1 MREGSGVARGIV
13 TLTTDFGT
21 GDPFVGTM
29 KGVILGI
36 NPEVELVDISHD
48 IRAFD
53 VMEAAY
59 VVAQAYR
66 YFPPRTIHLVVVDPG
81 VGTARRPLLASADRY
96 LFVAPDNGVLSVIY
110 AKEESLYVRHITAS
124 HYFLEP
130 VSNTFHGRD
139 IFAPIAGWLSRH
151 VETDKFGELITDYTK
166 FALPVPKRVNEKLVK
181 ALVLRVDRFG
191 TLMTNLTPADL
202 PELFQEKPAAFK
214 IMVGKGEVTQLKT
227 AYADGAQGEL
237 FAILGSSG
245 YIEIAANRGSAS
257 QALGVG
263 RGVEVGVVIS

>member
-1 MREGSGVARGIV
+1 MSRGIV
-13 TLTTDFGT
+13 TLTTDFGSA
-21 GDPFVGTM
+21 DPWVGVM
-29 KGVILGI
+29 KGVILGV
-36 NPEVELVDISHD
+36 NPDVALVDISHD
-48 IRAFD
+48 IRAHD

-81 VGTARRPLLASADRY
+81 VGSARRPLLVSADRY
-96 LFVAPDNGVLSVIY
+96 YFVAPDNGVLSVVF
-110 AKEESLYVRHITAS
+110 AREESVHVRHITSS

-139 IFAPIAGWLSRH
+139 IFSPIAGWLSRQ
-151 VETDKFGELITDYTK
+151 VESDKFGELITDYTR
-166 FALPVPKRVNEKLVK
+166 FALPLPKRVSEKQVK

-202 PELFQEKPAAFK
+202 PELFQQKPAPFK
-214 IMVGKGEVTQLKT
+214 MTVGKGEVTQLKT

-245 YIEIAANRGSAS
+245 YIEIAANKASAS

-263 RGVEVGVVIS
+263 RGVEVAVSLA

>member
-1 MREGSGVARGIV
+1 MARGIV
-13 TLTTDFGT
+13 TLTTDFGSS
-21 GDPFVGTM
+21 DAFVGAM
-29 KGVILGI
+29 KGVILAV

-48 IRAFD
+48 IRPYD

-81 VGTARRPLLASADRY
+81 VGTARRPLLVSADRY
-96 LFVAPDNGVLSVIY
+96 MFVAPDNGVLSVVY
-110 AKEESLYVRHITAS
+110 SREESLFVRHITAS

-139 IFAPIAGWLSRH
+139 LFAPIAGWLSRQ

-166 FALPVPKRVNEKLVK
+166 FALPLPKRVNEKLVK
-181 ALVLRVDRFG
+181 AIVLRVDRFG

-202 PELFQEKPAAFK
+202 PELFREKPAEFK
-214 IMVGKGEVTQLKT
+214 MTVGKGEVTQWKT
-227 AYADGAQGEL
+227 AYADGAQGEPI
-237 FAILGSSG
+237 ASLGSSG
-245 YIEIAANRGSAS
+245 YIEIAANKASAS

-263 RGVEVGVVIS
+263 RGVEVSVVLP